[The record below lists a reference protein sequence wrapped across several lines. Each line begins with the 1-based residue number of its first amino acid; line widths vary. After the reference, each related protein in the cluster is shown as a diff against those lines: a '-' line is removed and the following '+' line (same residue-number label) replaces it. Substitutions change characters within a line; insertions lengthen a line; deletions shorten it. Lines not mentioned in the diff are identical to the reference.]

1 MHACA
6 AARMDFYVCTWIK
19 LCDTSCYVYINII
32 RYVFLILEKEKSLI
46 FLSIQR
52 KLTLKVLFDI
62 VGKKVAQQISK
73 KRNKNLNTNQEQI
86 VEN

>member
-1 MHACA
+1 
-6 AARMDFYVCTWIK
+6 MDLYVCTWIK
-19 LCDTSCYVYINII
+19 LCDNVLLCIYQYHKIC
-32 RYVFLILEKEKSLI
+32 FLILEKEKSLI